1 MAARNSTSTSRK
13 PIVFGHFDRCESR
26 RHVRS
31 RPGSFYREGMSHRR
45 IHGGSHARTA
55 VVDVGPSV
63 VEPDAALRCL
73 TGALSSDPRCSPCRV
88 ALRRHVNRRQVD
100 RFDGRPDHDWW
111 GHVSYVEPDPLRW
124 RVSLSLF
131 R

>member
-1 MAARNSTSTSRK
+1 MEAVT
-13 PIVFGHFDRCESR
+13 PQL
-26 RHVRS
+26 RS
-31 RPGSFYREGMSHRR
+31 SMF
-45 IHGGSHARTA
+45 
-55 VVDVGPSV
+55 
-63 VEPDAALRCL
+63 ALRSPNPTLRVRPL
-73 TGALSSDPRCSPCRV
+73 TGALSSDPQYCPRRV